1 MSAGRSQV
9 VQGGISICEHPF
21 HASARRK
28 QYKKL
33 VDTQPFRYVTCEV
46 NDLPAE
52 GLLAEMSGSTTIA
65 SQLQNSTTISPEH
78 LANEDR
84 LRLVIYIIDGYLTLL
99 LVLIGSLFNVILL
112 ICQTVYLCN
121 CLLIYCLPTLLYGD
135 TQIKGFYSYV
145 ILISHA
151 FSGPSYIAST
161 WIVLALTIERYFAL
175 SKPLAYRAFAT
186 ASLPA
191 EGLLA
196 EMSGSTTIASQLQN
210 STTISPE
217 HLANE
222 DRLRLVI
229 YIIDGYLTLLLV
241 LIGSLFNVILLICQ
255 TVYLCNCLLIYCLPT
270 LLYGDTQIKGFYSYV
285 ILISHA
291 FSGPS
296 YIASTWIVL
305 ALTIERYFALS
316 KPLAYRAFATASR
329 VRRILIGLLV
339 AAFIFSFPRL
349 FEYKPETKCAPVSL
363 AMVDNSTNCYLT
375 LVSTQLL
382 QNETYWSVYHV
393 WLIQIFVTIVPS
405 MFILVLTLRISCSLH
420 QAMQKRE
427 SLRAEKR
434 EPNASNNN
442 SMKGER
448 EPNVMLIMVIL
459 KFALS
464 DPLPMAESALGAV
477 APEDSPAA
485 AALIVS
491 AANFLVALC
500 SSINFL
506 MFFASGRHFRRGF
519 RRILCGENTVV
530 NSPSSSTSDEA
541 RARRQ
546 ASKTSHN
553 RSVKS
558 TTVTT
563 LSDNDFGT
571 KQANDQSRCS

>member
-1 MSAGRSQV
+1 M
-9 VQGGISICEHPF
+9 
-21 HASARRK
+21 
-28 QYKKL
+28 
-33 VDTQPFRYVTCEV
+33 
-46 NDLPAE
+46 PAE

-99 LVLIGSLFNVILL
+99 LVLIGSLFNVLSIFIFRRMNRGKFSLAQYYLVYNTTIFIIALKSFYNLL
-112 ICQTVYLCN
+112 RNI
-121 CLLIYCLPTLLYGD
+121 
-135 TQIKGFYSYV
+135 
-145 ILISHA
+145 
-151 FSGPSYIAST
+151 
-161 WIVLALTIERYFAL
+161 IER
-175 SKPLAYRAFAT
+175 
-186 ASLPA
+186 
-191 EGLLA
+191 
-196 EMSGSTTIASQLQN
+196 
-210 STTISPE
+210 
-217 HLANE
+217 
-222 DRLRLVI
+222 
-229 YIIDGYLTLLLV
+229 
-241 LIGSLFNVILLICQ
+241 VILLICQ

-519 RRILCGENTVV
+519 RRILCGENRVV

-541 RARRQ
+541 RYYVAFFSFAFITLDYLPQSSLSSICTEICASLQIAHIESGSCNKSGFMDAR
-546 ASKTSHN
+546 
-553 RSVKS
+553 
-558 TTVTT
+558 
-563 LSDNDFGT
+563 DN
-571 KQANDQSRCS
+571 